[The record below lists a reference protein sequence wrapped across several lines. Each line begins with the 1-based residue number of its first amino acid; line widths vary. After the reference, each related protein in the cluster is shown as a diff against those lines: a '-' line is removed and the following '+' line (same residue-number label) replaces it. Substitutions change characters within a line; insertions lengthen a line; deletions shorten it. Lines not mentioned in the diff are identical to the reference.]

1 MHGTMDYRSWVLR
14 RNELLSEA
22 AKIRLAQQARRN
34 GSTTRNPF
42 LPFAASKFFTTGDL
56 RRQTP

>member
-34 GSTTRNPF
+34 GRTIRNPF
-42 LPFAASKFFTTGDL
+42 GLFAASKFFTTGDL